1 MSTDHPE
8 PTQEQFE
15 LADACIELGPAN
27 TWKAAQLIA
36 ARDARRDE
44 RLREIL
50 EPLRELEAKATKGP
64 WEVEHAA
71 SFWRVRNEKGA
82 ICFDD
87 GSACDEYNK
96 ECSDEDRDLLVA
108 LRNASA
114 DLLALLPPRE
124 GAGVVGSGDG

>member
-44 RLREIL
+44 RLRELAERWRTIANDGTIA
-50 EPLRELEAKATKGP
+50 ED
-64 WEVEHAA
+64 AA
-71 SFWRVRNEKGA
+71 
-82 ICFDD
+82 DD
-87 GSACDEYNK
+87 VLAC
-96 ECSDEDRDLLVA
+96 A
-108 LRNASA
+108 A
-114 DLLALLPPRE
+114 DLLALLPPRA
-124 GAGVVGSGDG
+124 GAGSGSQPEPRNEGSNEQGEPE